1 LLCLTVQQRRVELLT
16 ITSPENMKDDL
27 KKRVIFITARIHPG
41 KTFLLYYMS
50 CKVRLRENLK
60 LYEDMKKSSNTVA
73 RVPQQFIALPNFY
86 PEMFSTLIAHHT
98 VKFWL

>member
-1 LLCLTVQQRRVELLT
+1 
-16 ITSPENMKDDL
+16 
-27 KKRVIFITARIHPG
+27 
-41 KTFLLYYMS
+41 MS
-50 CKVRLRENLK
+50 CKVRLRENLI

-73 RVPQQFIALPNFY
+73 RVTQQFIALPNFS